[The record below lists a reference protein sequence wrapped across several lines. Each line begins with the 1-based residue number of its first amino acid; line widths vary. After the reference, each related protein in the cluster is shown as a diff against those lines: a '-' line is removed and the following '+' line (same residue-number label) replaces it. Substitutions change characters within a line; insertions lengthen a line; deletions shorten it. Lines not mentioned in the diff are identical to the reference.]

1 MELGTYPKKRVPE
14 NAKSGTRFSN
24 MYPKREFWVH
34 KACLIEIYYICLIKL
49 RTSNATIYRR

>member
-24 MYPKREFWVH
+24 VYPKREFWVH
-34 KACLIEIYYICLIKL
+34 ISYDEGSSFQQLEAMLKQRC
-49 RTSNATIYRR
+49 R